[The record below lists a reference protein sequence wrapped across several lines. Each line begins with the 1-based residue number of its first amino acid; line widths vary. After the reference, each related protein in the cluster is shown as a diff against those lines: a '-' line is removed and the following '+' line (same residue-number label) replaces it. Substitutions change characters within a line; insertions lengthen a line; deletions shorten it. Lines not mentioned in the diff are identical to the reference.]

1 MSLIRLL
8 PLLLKTVLSSKIPL
22 ASCSGG
28 SNSCIFPWTYEGR
41 IHTSCTT
48 LDDPGKPWCAT
59 GLDSKGNMV
68 KWSYCEESCPRASNR
83 SDYIAPMNQPG
94 QCCKQSMIKTHI
106 NWSFCLVCGV
116 PNLLQSSRIIG
127 GQEAQHAEYPWQVPN
142 LLPEF
147 IKNFHFIWPSSPQL
161 QPP

>member
-1 MSLIRLL
+1 MYLIKLL
-8 PLLLKTVLSSKIPL
+8 LLLLKTVLSSKIPL

-68 KWSYCEESCPRASNR
+68 KWSYCEETCPRASNR

-94 QCCKQSMIKTHI
+94 QCCKLSKYL
-106 NWSFCLVCGV
+106 FCLVCGV
-116 PNLLQSSRIIG
+116 PNLLQANRIIG
-127 GQEAQHAEYPWQVPN
+127 GHEAQHAAYPWQV
-142 LLPEF
+142 
-147 IKNFHFIWPSSPQL
+147 
-161 QPP
+161 